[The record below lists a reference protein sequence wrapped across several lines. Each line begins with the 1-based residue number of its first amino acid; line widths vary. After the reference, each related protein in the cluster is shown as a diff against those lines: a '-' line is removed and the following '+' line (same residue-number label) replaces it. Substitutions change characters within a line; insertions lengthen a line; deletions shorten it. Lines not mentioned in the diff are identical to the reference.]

1 MVAIVSGNNLGVSL
15 SSLGTLAKWGS
26 QGVSSQGRNGE
37 QSYVNAATGNLVLQ
51 DFDDGLASYGNPFA
65 ALRTYNSQGVFND
78 DNGDN
83 WSNGIYGQQI
93 AVSGTLLVAG
103 STVLR
108 TGRDGAQATYTFDAA
123 SQRYVSTAGAGAY
136 DFFRYDAGA
145 GHLVWTDGDS
155 GQAEIYDA
163 SGSGRLLSSVDTSG
177 NVLSYNYGANG
188 LLSSVV
194 DASGETAF
202 YDYAGNNLTQIR
214 TQVTDGGVT
223 KTQTRV
229 RYGYDAQNRLST
241 VMVDL
246 SPEDNSVADGK
257 VYVTTYTYDGASTR
271 IASVGQSDGS
281 SLSISY
287 VQVGSTFKVA
297 STTDGLGNVTSYTYD
312 TSNRRTTVLDPL
324 GFATVYSYD
333 AAGQLTQVSGPAVN
347 GIAQTVSY
355 VYNGNGDVVQVV
367 DALGHAVDMQYDANG
382 NQVLQR
388 DSAGNTITR
397 TYNAQNQLLT
407 ETTYLTPDP
416 DGAGAGLPT
425 QAQTTRY
432 VYDAAGKNLPRFVI
446 SPDGR
451 VTELRYNAYGE
462 KTSSIAY
469 LAATYDVS
477 ALAPT
482 AVPLEPA
489 LATWAA
495 AQDKT
500 QISRSDMR
508 YDARGQL
515 QGVTVWA
522 VTDATGEGVANGAES
537 VLHYTYDQS
546 GKLLQS
552 IDGRGT
558 ASSFTYDG
566 LGRILTSVNG
576 LNQTTV
582 NSYDDAHN
590 KATITS
596 AAGLSTA
603 SVYDQAG
610 RLVSVTQSSTGQN
623 LSTIS
628 YAYDADGR
636 LRMTQDAS
644 GVHAWMLYDAAGR
657 KVADIDG
664 NGSLLEYLYNQ
675 DNQLSGTIA
684 YANAVDAAHLAL
696 LTDANGTPANIGLAT
711 IRPAATSS
719 DQKNWRVY
727 DSANRLVMT
736 VDSKGAVT
744 ETRYDGASHV
754 IAVIS
759 YANLIN
765 PGALSA
771 APTPADIQPV
781 GSSDDRI
788 TRNFYDVDGLPTAS
802 LDAEGYLTELRY
814 DSAGRLVGRTVYATA
829 TTAGLRA
836 SGTLAQLRA
845 VSSAADA
852 VTSLLLNH
860 QGQVAGQVDAEG
872 YLTENIY
879 DANGKLTQTIRY
891 ANKVTA
897 AINANSTVADLRP
910 MASAQD
916 MVTSSVYDVLNRVAE
931 TRNGE
936 GTVTRYTYDTQGN
949 LLQTS
954 TAADTTEVRTVTAR
968 YDIQGRLTGQLTP
981 AGSALLTGNETQA
994 QLDAIWA
1001 QYGVSYS
1008 YDAAGR
1014 KLSSTDQNGNKTLYF
1029 YDVDGHLTHTVNAL
1043 GEVTESQYNALGQL
1057 TATIQLAT
1065 RINTSG
1071 LTGGLETTASLNV
1084 FAAARNSTLDSKT
1097 SFTYGVTGKLAGTVD
1112 ALGNVSSWSYD
1123 AFGEAIGHLQG
1134 IGGGQSVGETIA
1146 YDHRGLQ
1153 IGSTLDA
1160 GGINAVSSVKY
1171 DAFGRVISSTDANG
1185 NVRTQQYDRLGRVVV
1200 STDPLNASV
1209 SSTYDAFD
1217 RVLSKTDALGNVTTY
1232 AYDKQARSV
1241 SITTPENITI
1251 VTQRNR
1257 SGQTVSVTDGSGNV
1271 TTYSYDKNGNLVS
1284 TVSALTTT
1292 SSRYDE
1298 AGRLI
1303 ETTDANGNKVAI
1315 SYDAANRVLTRTVDA
1330 AGLNLITR
1338 YAYDAKG
1345 QQISV
1350 TDPNGTV
1357 TQFTYDLK
1365 GQLLRQVVDASGL
1378 DLSTLYSYD
1387 GRGKTLSV
1395 TSSGGTQTKY
1405 SYDKLGR
1412 RILEQLDPN
1421 GLNLTKSYAY
1431 DKNGNVISSTDA
1443 NGYQTR
1449 YVYDADDQLI
1459 YTVDPLG
1466 YVQRSDYDA
1475 AGHVVRTV
1483 SYANAIN
1490 VANLS
1495 NALTLGQIQAR
1506 IVASQAG
1513 DTIVNRLFDKDGR
1526 LVATVREIS
1535 GISGEVSKYVY
1546 DANNNLTET
1555 IVYANRITLANWVRG
1570 TMPAPLADAAHDA
1583 DTRTV
1588 YDQLNRAIYS
1598 VDASGAVTAQKY
1610 DGNGNVI
1617 ERTSYAKAIAS
1628 STAMTTAALGAAV
1641 AVVAD
1646 AVRDMQVRNVYDAA
1660 NRVTWSVNGVGAV
1673 TQRIYDA
1680 DGNVIKYVA
1689 YATTVAHGAL
1699 ASSVVASANDR
1710 MTDTV
1715 WDAASRQVFQID
1727 ALGNVEQ
1734 VVYDKNGN
1742 ATRHIGYATAIAA
1755 PTLGAKAT
1763 VASVMSALHADAV
1776 HDRTSQAAY
1785 DMANRLVLAVDAA
1798 GAVVENTY
1806 DATGNVVQSKSY
1818 SRTIAVSGLSATA
1831 SPQEIRNLL
1840 STDAVNDR
1848 IVRKVFDGDGRA
1860 VFTVDALGYVSRNE
1874 YDVAGRVTRNVQYVL
1889 AIPADTAPTLAAIQV
1904 AIHPDSTHDRVNS
1917 FVYDNAG
1924 RLTASTDP
1932 LGASESYTYNA
1943 LGEKLSF
1950 TNKLGALWKYDYDAA
1965 GRLISETTPQVAIT
1979 AVTQDAN
1986 GSLVVAPAQSGS
1998 ASIITKM
2005 SYDALGN
2012 LLTRTEAAGRTE
2024 ERTTTYEY
2032 DALGHQVKTI
2042 YPAVGVYNASADNLV
2057 VNGATGLATR
2067 TDTIQTLYSVVTYDA
2082 FGDAVANRDVAGSM
2096 SYKAYDKLGRVSYDV
2111 DALGYVTG
2119 YTRNAWGDTTR
2130 LVRYAAATT
2139 LVNSN
2144 PASLGN
2150 ATISAALN
2158 AAGVDHGSDRNLLNE
2173 YDNLGRLVTVTEP
2186 QTFVY
2191 DADAGAGAQY
2201 FIAGKTTRNVY
2212 NAFGDLAQVAL
2223 LKNAVTNTWI
2233 YTNNYYNKSSQQ
2245 IATVD
2250 ALGYLTTQAFDG
2262 AGNVLAHTEFA
2273 NAVTA
2278 WDGKNP
2284 SASAPQATVSSDD
2297 RTTVYAFDQ
2306 SNRKLSETRVSVEY
2320 STSGNGTSMRGNLVT
2335 SYAYDAVGNLTRTT
2349 DAAGSSTY
2357 SYYDALGR
2365 VTAVAAPTRSST
2377 TDGNALMPLTV
2388 FQRDA
2393 YGNVVVRID
2402 YAGSGAASA
2411 STYTLP
2417 TASAQDRTTLTQF
2430 DRFGHATQVTDSG
2443 GVNHYSSY
2451 DARGNIA
2458 KEWQAVT
2465 GNDGVAHTLF
2475 KVHQYDKL
2483 GHETHVIDPA
2493 STTVLQGGLQVGV
2506 GSSSHVSTDESST
2519 TTFTGTNTV
2528 NLSWAGLIDPTA
2540 GNVRVQVDYQTI
2552 STYVYIGTDEAGNPI
2567 TSGNVAQAASR
2578 TQYFAAGSVAGGA
2591 SLSWDDGSAAVGG
2604 ISQLSYIRVWQQ
2616 DASGNWIIKWQGG
2629 PAQANGSGI
2638 ATVTQAQAGVIDTA
2652 SEYNAFGEVVRKGV
2666 NGGRDE
2672 YFDYDNGGNLWRT
2685 NSGDGI
2691 DKVSLRDL
2699 QGDVTSTIQS
2709 AGSGRGNINLRT
2721 YGSVDEIAA
2730 LSDVRRTDTKYDVLG
2745 HAVQQLQPQRLDA
2758 TGSVVVRPGYAQA
2771 SVTGSSTMTTDESHQ
2786 DGIWAGVNSVSL
2798 SWSSLAG
2805 LGGGDIKVEID
2816 YAAAVYTTHLG
2827 GGGIIGND
2835 EYGNPIYARD
2845 EYGNIIGYD
2854 AQVGGAMHTHSQ
2866 IVTADQGASG
2876 ISMSWYDGATGGD
2889 GGISNVTGLR
2899 VYKKDVSGV
2908 WQEVIQRSSFGYS
2921 GSTVEVAAPVDPNT
2935 GVEFQIRPA
2944 GTAGNVGW
2952 TSVPLTN
2959 FGDSLRFDS
2968 GAYSAGNYEYRVVA
2982 TTAGSAPRITASGTL
2997 ALTSPTLTVIGTAQ
3011 SFGSAGTG
3019 VLAWLSPGSGVT
3031 QILRLRPA
3039 GSNAAWETRTVSARG
3054 NGYDGADLNNLAAG
3068 NYEYELLWVHAGES
3082 VPYAHATGQITQT
3095 AAVPPRLVPA
3105 VGTPVVAGVVLAAGD
3120 SSSTALTAIRWP
3132 LSSGLTGATFQYR
3145 LQGSTTWSTLPI
3157 TTNGS
3162 GASATQQVII
3172 AALPPGNYEY
3182 ELIVT
3187 TSGNPPLSHAT
3198 GNFSVYPQGAGHFET
3213 RSVPVQVPVTITPPD
3228 PAQFIIGWT
3237 GQTPAYGA
3245 PVVLGHD
3252 STGKVIFGQGYSAT
3266 VTYDANGI
3274 PTYGPVVASG
3284 YQVYHTETHTET
3296 YPVTVVVGYTPIYA
3310 RDEFGNVISNESGPV
3325 ITGYDPVYGTQY
3337 QTRQVNVQVPTTV
3350 YPDDPAKYLINAHA
3364 TAPIYN
3370 STVVAGYDPAGA
3382 PIFKKGYG
3390 LVNGVVKAIPY
3401 TETHPETHTETYPVT
3416 VVVDYSPIYVYD
3428 EYGNVVGVS
3437 GYNPVYGTQ
3446 YQTRQVTVQVTTT
3459 ITPPDPANY
3468 IDVTSK
3474 PVYSNVV
3481 ATYDA
3486 SGNPTFKT
3494 GYSLVNGVVKATPY
3508 AGTQTQYQNQ
3518 QFWVDGTIPAPTMTV
3533 TTPPY
3538 QAAYTIPGVAAQFN
3552 SSTTTAAN
3560 SGIISQGGTA
3570 VTTPPTS
3577 NNAGDPNAAL
3587 NAVNHP
3593 YGVFNFALPAGLF
3606 AAVLAGKVLTY
3617 SATLA
3622 DGTALPSWLTID
3634 PSTGQF
3640 SGQPIQPLTGVLAL
3654 TIKATGPDGAS
3665 ASTIINL
3672 PLTPTS
3678 ATPVLTQQIADQVAQ
3693 AGTQLQLPL
3702 PQGLFKE
3709 TIAGNTLRY
3718 SAALA
3723 NGAALPSWLHIDPVT
3738 GALSGLP
3745 GNGDAGSQVI
3755 VITATDSGGLSAS
3768 TSLHL
3773 QVNAA
3778 YQAAT
3783 ATGTTVN
3790 LGTPAGQAVQ
3800 LSLPGNLFSATVA
3813 GDTLTYS
3820 ATMAD
3825 GSPLPA
3831 WLNFDPST
3839 GLFSGL
3845 PLNSNIGTF
3854 NLRITATD
3862 VAGKTANAALALQVN
3877 SNATRA
3883 ALVEVVKTTPDA
3895 GNPAIPR
3902 KTEVDRFDPVSG
3914 NMLELEKWDPVTG
3927 KMVEFDQWDAVTGR
3941 KISLQKFDATSG
3953 KATELHV
3960 WDAQSGHE
3968 IEFTKLDPTS
3978 GRKLEVHKWDAR
3990 TAEKTLLELFDAGT
4004 GAMTQLDTWDPVTL
4018 QQTSYAGWDSVTGK
4032 QNEIDRWDAASGTK
4046 LMFQTF
4052 DPNTGRALELHEM
4065 DPVSGAEVRFTQWD
4079 AGTGLVVKFVQYDAI
4094 SGNAVLYERF
4104 DTSTGRLLE
4113 LDTFDATLGTII
4125 GATKWDAASGKQ
4137 TELNRWD
4144 AATGTKTLLEKFDA
4158 TDGGIRESLSW
4169 DATTGAQTSYDQWD
4183 STTGK
4188 QLQVN
4193 RYALNG
4199 QKTLM
4204 EKYDGASGR
4213 LLERYIWDQYT
4224 GTMTEAAIWDGA
4236 TGHQTE
4242 LNQWSRANGQ
4252 ITLAERFDAASGNLT
4267 LLYAWDAISR
4277 SMTQSGTWDAI
4288 TGKQLELDQWDATT
4302 GRKTLYESFDANG
4315 KVTQLNQ
4322 WDAATGNALGLPN
4335 WNTVLNGQ
4343 PAVAPVADGW
4353 VRPIVNQKSDRWG
4366 NVVEISDPRS
4376 AYWKTTYRYNADNKM
4391 VQQVQPD
4398 SQGNTSAASPVT
4410 QLYYDQLGRQV
4421 AVKDANGNVNGMVY
4435 DAGGNLVQERHADG
4449 GIVNYAY
4456 NAFGNKIKMVD
4467 AMGNVVSYNYDK
4479 LNNLLKTTRGVVAVY
4494 TVDGN
4499 NNVQLQDTRAI
4510 TESATY
4516 DQAGRKLSQ
4525 TNGNGETIRY
4535 VYDLGGNVIQTMQP
4549 LGQVTR
4555 AAFDLH
4561 GHKIAEVDP
4570 DNYATTWSYDYF
4582 GQLLSHQDL
4591 GGAKYN
4597 YTYDNARQLLTQTNT
4612 RGQSLAYRYDAA
4624 GQVIRIDDYAIG
4636 QTTIYSYD
4644 LAGDRVQEKTLQ
4656 GGVVYQDNHLAYDE
4670 LKRLRWT
4677 GDSRVTVNFTYDLVG
4692 NRSRV
4697 MTHVINVSD
4706 QTQDSDRWY
4715 AYDAMNRQTLVDG
4728 YNAAGAIGAAQG
4740 HRITY
4745 DKNGNRLTDTS
4756 WGNNVVV
4763 HPGSST
4769 VAGYDEYG
4777 NPLRD
4782 ESGNIIYNTTPT
4794 TYSTSVGE
4802 ATEVYTYD
4810 ALNRLTM
4817 SAKNGVV
4824 FDYRDYDGADRLLQT
4839 GTGGTL
4845 SREYLQALNNNST
4858 GDGSDT
4864 KISRFDADGR
4874 IVHQRVIAG
4883 YGSAK
4888 YDIDYTSYDQAGNV
4902 LAYNLTNH
4910 EDNNNV
4916 NYYSYSLQRFEGY
4929 KPGTTYVNGPS
4940 TSGSSTNSYDV
4951 NGNLVA
4957 ISDSTKSANNRSF
4970 VNDIA
4975 GHALYVNQGGNVER
4989 QLVVNGEVLGRFGA
5003 GINPDNP
5010 TDSNG
5015 NPIFTGINEFN
5026 FGYQT
5031 INGDYPTSSPG
5042 MVVVAAGDTLQSI
5055 ARGAYGDSQLWYTI
5069 AEANGLAN
5077 NSDLRVGQT
5086 LTIPNRANTIHND
5099 SNTFKP
5105 YDPSKITG
5113 STTPNLPAPPP
5124 ADDGGGCGLASIITI
5139 IVVIVVSA
5147 FTMGA
5152 ALGLMGVTGGIAGAG
5167 FGELV
5172 AAGFIAGAA
5181 GSIAGQLTGM
5191 ALGIQDSFDWK
5202 GVAISAVTQA
5212 VTAGVGKYV
5221 PDVSTIEAVNDAA
5234 RAAISSA
5241 VTQGVEVATGLQK
5254 SFNWVG
5260 VAAAAAGAGVSTAVG
5275 EALNLN
5281 SIGTQGISVEGVF
5294 KQTLSGFAGGVTSSL
5309 IQGGRINVGQI
5320 AADAFGNALGN
5331 GIAAEIKAPSRQ
5343 ERELQAQ
5350 EDARDAAMAQ
5360 VAGATPVS
5368 RGGINYSLAA
5378 GMGSSQGFKA
5388 GGGEGFAYGNN
5399 RASNNADAEIDFLHS
5414 EKASYQAGD
5423 FDKRDVTQ
5431 SADTLSSLFKR
5442 NYGYEASPRELIQ
5455 YANYNNLSSPH
5466 DVSSNRE
5473 IISPSLDAL
5482 GDISVSDAQMRNYLA
5497 RDNQYQQLFKERAS
5511 LALVMDSNPALAS
5524 MPAIPDSTRA
5534 NPYNVVSPATA
5545 GGYSGDAGGIKAD
5558 PGLWSSLGN
5567 ILSSELPLGQKLSMA
5582 YDNAKFYYRGSERAQ
5597 GALQVM
5603 GGAGEV
5609 VAAGGLAE
5617 VPPVAAMV
5625 GLHGIDN
5632 VLTGINRV
5640 WSGNPDRTVTYSIGE
5655 NLTGSSRIASD
5666 IDNGI
5671 GFISIPASAGSFVNA
5686 VSGVKFSSTYSGD
5699 VYAAD
5704 FVGPKKF
5711 ETFWRGDSTQRTEF
5725 LSSMAE
5731 SRGVSETKSFI
5742 SSFDDTAYQI
5752 RATNH
5757 SYSSNGSPYISIT
5770 PDYNVAEYFARG
5782 EAQNQLG
5789 WVTKFEVPS
5798 GNVAED
5804 FAKYNSFSE
5813 FNQRINPKI
5822 GRMEQEYLVPGGIDS
5837 RYITQQFRVGKR

>member
-26 QGVSSQGRNGE
+26 QGVASQGRNGE
-37 QSYVNAATGNLVLQ
+37 QGYVNAATGNLILQ

-65 ALRTYNSQGVFND
+65 AVRTYNSQGGFND

-83 WSNGIYGQQI
+83 WSTGIYGQQI
-93 AVSGTLLVAG
+93 AVSGTLLAAG
-103 STVLR
+103 STIVR
-108 TGRDGAQATYTFDAA
+108 TGWDGAQSTYTFDAA
-123 SQRYVSTAGAGAY
+123 SQHYVSTAGGGAY
-136 DFFRYDAGA
+136 DFFRYDATA
-145 GHLVWTDGDS
+145 GHLIWTNGDS
-155 GQAEIYDA
+155 GQTEVYEASGAGKLLSSADA
-163 SGSGRLLSSVDTSG
+163 SGNTLT
-177 NVLSYNYGANG
+177 YNYAGNG

-194 DASGETAF
+194 DANGETAF

-214 TQVTDGGVT
+214 TQITEGGVT
-223 KTQTRV
+223 RTLTRV

-241 VMVDL
+241 VTIDL

-271 IASVGQSDGS
+271 VASVSQSDGS
-281 SLSISY
+281 SLSIGY
-287 VQVGSTFKVA
+287 IQVGSNFKVA
-297 STTDGLGNVTSYTYD
+297 SITDALGNVTSYSYD
-312 TSNRRTTVLDPL
+312 EINRRTTVVDPL
-324 GFATVYSYD
+324 GFVTVYTYD
-333 AAGQLTQVSGPAVN
+333 AAGQLTQVSGPPVN
-347 GIAQTVSY
+347 GVAQTMTY
-355 VYNGNGDVVQVV
+355 VYNANGDVVRVIDV
-367 DALGHAVDMQYDANG
+367 LGHAIDMAYDTNG
-382 NQVLQR
+382 NQILQR
-388 DSAGNTITR
+388 DSAGNTVTR

-407 ETTYLTPDP
+407 ETTYLSPDP
-416 DGAGAGLPT
+416 DGAGS
-425 QAQTTRY
+425 AQPSQSLTTRY
-432 VYDAAGKNLPRFVI
+432 VYDAAGKDLPRFVI
-446 SPDGR
+446 SAEGR
-451 VTELRYNAYGE
+451 VTEMRYNAYGE
-462 KTSSIAY
+462 KISSISY
-469 LAATYDVS
+469 LGALYDVS
-477 ALAPT
+477 SLSAT
-482 AVPLEPA
+482 TVPDE
-489 LATWAA
+489 ATMAGWAA
-495 AQDKT
+495 AQDLT
-500 QISRSDMR
+500 EIARSDMS

-515 QGVTVWA
+515 QAATVWA
-522 VTDATGEGVANGAES
+522 TTDASGAGIADGAQS
-537 VLHYTYDQS
+537 LLHYTYDQT
-546 GKLLQS
+546 GKLLQL
-552 IDGRGT
+552 IDTRGT
-558 ASSFTYDG
+558 VSSFTYDG
-566 LGRILTSVNG
+566 LGRLLSSTNG
-576 LNQTTV
+576 LNQASV
-582 NSYDDAHN
+582 NTYDDAHN
-590 KATITS
+590 KSTITT
-596 AAGLSTA
+596 AGGLSTT
-603 SVYDQAG
+603 SVYDKAG
-610 RLVSVTQSSTGQN
+610 RLLCVAQSGAGQN
-623 LSTIS
+623 LGSAT

-636 LRMTQDAS
+636 LRMTQDAT
-644 GVHAWMLYDAAGR
+644 GVRTWLLYDAAGR

-664 NGSLLEYLYNQ
+664 NGSLVEYFYNQ
-675 DNQLSGTIA
+675 GNQLTEAVA
-684 YANAVDAAHLAL
+684 YANAVDPAKLAL
-696 LTDANGTPANIGLAT
+696 LLDGNGNPANVDVSAV
-711 IRPAATSS
+711 RPSTSSS
-719 DQKNWRVY
+719 DQKSWRLY
-727 DSANRLVMT
+727 DDANRLAMVI
-736 VDSKGAVT
+736 DGRGAVT
-744 ETRYDGASHV
+744 ETRYDGASR
-754 IAVIS
+754 IIGTTG
-759 YANLIN
+759 YATLIDVSTLGFS
-765 PGALSA
+765 PVL
-771 APTPADIQPV
+771 ADIHPIV
-781 GSSDDRI
+781 SGDDRV
-788 TRNFYDVDGLPTAS
+788 TRNFYNADGLPTGS

-814 DSAGRLVGRTVYATA
+814 DSAGRMNGRVVYATPTDA
-829 TTAGLRA
+829 ALRA
-836 SGTLAQLRA
+836 NGTLAQLRPA
-845 VSSAADA
+845 GSAADA
-852 VTSLLLNH
+852 VTTLLLNH
-860 QGQVAGQVDAEG
+860 KGQVAGQVDAEG
-872 YLTENIY
+872 YLTENVY
-879 DANGKLTQTIRY
+879 DANGNLTQTIRY

-897 AINANSTVADLRP
+897 AINANSTIADLRP
-910 MASAQD
+910 VASAQD
-916 MVTSSVYDVLNRVAE
+916 MATSSVYDGLNRVTE

-936 GTVTRYTYDTQGN
+936 GTVTRYTYDVDGHV
-949 LLQTS
+949 LQTS
-954 TAADTTEVRTVTAR
+954 TAADTAEIRTVTAR
-968 YDIQGRLTGQLTP
+968 YDVQGRLVGQLTP

-1001 QYGVSYS
+1001 QYGVSYT

-1043 GEVTESQYNALGQL
+1043 GEVTESQYNVLGQL

-1185 NVRTQQYDRLGRVVV
+1185 NVSTQQYDRLGRVVV

-1257 SGQTVSVTDGSGNV
+1257 SGQVVSVTDGNGNV
-1271 TTYSYDKNGNLVS
+1271 TTYSYDKNGNLLS
-1284 TVSALTTT
+1284 TTTPLTTT

-1303 ETTDANGNKVAI
+1303 ETTDANGNKVTI

-1330 AGLNLITR
+1330 TGLNLTTR

-1357 TQFTYDLK
+1357 TQFSYDLK
-1365 GQLLRQVVDASGL
+1365 GQLLRQVVDPAGL
-1378 DLSTLYSYD
+1378 DLSTSYTYD
-1387 GRGKTLSV
+1387 GRGKTLTV
-1395 TSSGGTQTKY
+1395 TSSGGTVTKY

-1431 DKNGNVISSTDA
+1431 DKNGNVISSIDA

-1513 DTIVNRLFDKDGR
+1513 DAIVNRVYDKNGR
-1526 LVATVREIS
+1526 LVATVREI
-1535 GISGEVSKYVY
+1535 GGVSGEVSKYVY
-1546 DANNNLTET
+1546 DSNDNLTET
-1555 IVYANRITLANWVRG
+1555 VVYANRITLAGWVRG
-1570 TMPAPLADAAHDA
+1570 TMPAPVADAAHDGH
-1583 DTRTV
+1583 THTI

-1628 STAMTTAALGAAV
+1628 STAMTAAALGAAV

-1660 NRVTWSVNGVGAV
+1660 NRLTWSVNGVGAV

-1715 WDAASRQVFQID
+1715 WDAANRQVFQID

-1763 VASVMSALHADAV
+1763 VASVMSALHADTA

-1785 DMANRLVLAVDAA
+1785 DMANRLVLAVDAS

-1818 SRTIAVSGLSATA
+1818 SRKIAVSGLSATA
-1831 SPQEIRNLL
+1831 SPQEIRSRLAA
-1840 STDAVNDR
+1840 DAVNDR
-1848 IVRKVFDGDGRA
+1848 VVYKVFDGDGRA
-1860 VFTVDALGYVSRNE
+1860 IFTVDALGYVVRNE
-1874 YDVAGRVTRNVQYVL
+1874 YDAAGRVTRSVKYAL
-1889 AIPADTAPTLAAIQV
+1889 AVPANTAPTLAGIQ
-1904 AIHPDSTHDRVNS
+1904 AALHPDSARDQINS
-1917 FVYDNAG
+1917 FAYDNAG
-1924 RLTASTDP
+1924 RLTSSTDP
-1932 LGASESYTYNA
+1932 LGASESYSYNA

-1950 TNKLGALWKYDYDAA
+1950 TNKLGAVWNYDYDAA

-1986 GSLVVAPAQSGS
+1986 GNLVVAPAQSGT
-1998 ASIITKM
+1998 ASIVTRM

-2012 LLTRTEAAGRTE
+2012 LLTRTEAAGRAE

-2042 YPAVGVYNASADNLV
+2042 YPAVGVYNAGADNLV

-2067 TDTIQTLYSVVTYDA
+2067 TDTVQTLYSVVTYDA

-2139 LVNSN
+2139 LVAGN
-2144 PASLGN
+2144 PASLSVAAINAAIN
-2150 ATISAALN
+2150 AT
-2158 AAGVDHGSDRNLLNE
+2158 GVDHGSDRNLLNE

-2191 DADAGAGAQY
+2191 DADAGVGAQY

-2212 NAFGDLAQVAL
+2212 NAFGDLTQVAV

-2262 AGNVLAHTEFA
+2262 AGNIVAHTEFA
-2273 NAVTA
+2273 NAIPT
-2278 WDGKNP
+2278 WDGKYYTG
-2284 SASAPQATVSSDD
+2284 SAPQASVSSDD
-2297 RTTVYAFDQ
+2297 RTTIYAFDQ
-2306 SNRKLSETRVSVEY
+2306 GNRKLSETRVSVEY
-2320 STSGNGTSMRGNLVT
+2320 STTGNGTSTRGNLVT
-2335 SYAYDAVGNLTRTT
+2335 SYGYDAVGNLTRTT
-2349 DAAGSSTY
+2349 DAAGASTY

-2377 TDGNALMPLTV
+2377 ADGSTLVPLTS

-2402 YAGSGAASA
+2402 YANSGTATALS
-2411 STYTLP
+2411 YTVP
-2417 TASAQDRTTLTQF
+2417 TASAQDRTTLSQF
-2430 DRFGHATQVTDSG
+2430 DRFGHATQVTDAG

-2465 GNDGVAHTLF
+2465 GNDGVTHTLF

-2493 STTVLQGGLQVGV
+2493 STTVLQGGLQVGIA
-2506 GSSSHVSTDESST
+2506 SSAQLWTDESAT

-2528 NLSWAGLIDPTA
+2528 NLSWSDLIDPT
-2540 GNVRVQVDYQTI
+2540 GGSVRVQIDYQTI
-2552 STYVYIGTDEAGNPI
+2552 STYVYVGTDEAGNPI
-2567 TSGNVAQAASR
+2567 SHGYLPQAASR
-2578 TQYFAAGSVAGGA
+2578 TQYFSAGSVAGSA
-2591 SLSWDDGSAAVGG
+2591 SVSWGDGDAVVGG

-2666 NGGRDE
+2666 NGGREE
-2672 YFDYDNGGNLWRT
+2672 YFDYDNAGNLWRT

-2758 TGSVVVRPGYAQA
+2758 TGSVLVRPSYAQA
-2771 SVTGSSTMTTDESHQ
+2771 SVGSSSTLTYDESNTA
-2786 DGIWAGVNSVSL
+2786 GIWNGVNSVSL
-2798 SWSSLAG
+2798 AWSSLAG
-2805 LGGGDIKVEID
+2805 LGGGDIKVEVD
-2816 YAAAVYTTHLG
+2816 YAAAVYTTHVG

-2854 AQVGGAMHTHSQ
+2854 TQVGGAMHTHSQ

-2876 ISMSWYDGATGGD
+2876 LYMSWYDGATGGD
-2889 GGISNVTGLR
+2889 GGISRVTGLR

-2935 GVEFQIRPA
+2935 GVQFQIRPA
-2944 GTAGNVGW
+2944 GTAGDAGW
-2952 TSVPLTN
+2952 ASVPLTN

-2968 GAYSAGNYEYRVVA
+2968 GAYSSGNYEYRVVA

-2997 ALTSPTLTVIGTAQ
+2997 ALTSPALTTIGVTQ
-3011 SFGSAGTG
+3011 SFGPAGAG
-3019 VLAWLSPGSGVT
+3019 VLAWLSPGAGVT
-3031 QILRLRPA
+3031 QILRVRPS

-3054 NGYDGADLNNLAAG
+3054 NGYDGADLNSLAAG
-3068 NYEYELLWVHAGES
+3068 NYDYELLWVHTGES
-3082 VPYAHATGQITQT
+3082 VPYAHATGQITES

-3105 VGTPVVAGVVLAAGD
+3105 VGTPVVAGVALAAGNA
-3120 SSSTALTAIRWP
+3120 SSTALTAIRWP
-3132 LSSGLTGATFQYR
+3132 LSANLTGATFQYR

-3162 GASATQQVII
+3162 GANATQQVDI
-3172 AALPPGNYEY
+3172 ASLPPGNYEY
-3182 ELIVT
+3182 ELIVM
-3187 TSGNPPLSHAT
+3187 TSGTPPLSHAT
-3198 GNFSVYPQGAGHFET
+3198 GNFSVDALSLRHIET

-3228 PAQFIIGWT
+3228 PALFIIGWT
-3237 GQTPAYGA
+3237 GQTPAYGP

-3266 VTYDANGI
+3266 ITYDANGI
-3274 PTYGPVVASG
+3274 PTYGPVVAAP

-3296 YPVTVVVGYTPIYA
+3296 YPVTVVVGYSPIYA
-3310 RDEFGNVISNESGPV
+3310 TDEYGNIVHDEAGNAV
-3325 ITGYDPVYGTQY
+3325 ITGYNPIYGTQY
-3337 QTRQVNVQVPTTV
+3337 QTRQVDVQVGTTV

-3364 TAPIYN
+3364 TTPIYN
-3370 STVVAGYDPAGA
+3370 STVVAGYDPSGA

-3416 VVVDYSPIYVYD
+3416 VIVDYSPIYIYD
-3428 EYGNVVGVS
+3428 EYGNAVGIS

-3459 ITPPDPANY
+3459 VTPPDPTNY
-3468 IDVTSK
+3468 INTTSK
-3474 PVYSNVV
+3474 PIYSNVV

-3508 AGTQTQYQNQ
+3508 MGTETQNQNQ
-3518 QFWVDGTIPAPTMTV
+3518 QFWVDGTIPAPTMTL

-3538 QAAYTIPGVAAQFN
+3538 QPAYTIPGVAAQF
-3552 SSTTTAAN
+3552 SSSATTAAN

-3570 VTTPPTS
+3570 VTTPPT
-3577 NNAGDPNAAL
+3577 NANQTDPTAPL
-3587 NAVNHP
+3587 NTVNHP

-3606 AAVLAGKVLTY
+3606 AAVLAGKTLTY

-3634 PSTGQF
+3634 PVTGQF
-3640 SGQPIQPLTGVLAL
+3640 SGEPIEPLTGVLAL
-3654 TIKATGPDGAS
+3654 TIKASSPDGTS
-3665 ASTIINL
+3665 ASTVINL

-3678 ATPVLTQQIADQVAQ
+3678 ATPVLTQQIADQIAS
-3693 AGTQLQLPL
+3693 AGTPLQLPL

-3718 SAALA
+3718 SATLA

-3738 GALSGLP
+3738 GALSGTP
-3745 GNGDAGSQVI
+3745 ANGDVAGLSI
-3755 VITATDSGGLSAS
+3755 VLTATDSGGLSAN
-3768 TSLHL
+3768 TTFRL
-3773 QVNAA
+3773 QINAA

-3783 ATGTTVN
+3783 ASGAT
-3790 LGTPAGQAVQ
+3790 LSASRPAGQAVHV
-3800 LSLPGNLFSATVA
+3800 SLPGNLFNATIA
-3813 GDTLTYS
+3813 GDTLTYA

-3845 PLNSNIGTF
+3845 PLNANIGTF

-3862 VAGKTANAALALQVN
+3862 VAGKSANAAFTLQVS

-3895 GNPAIPR
+3895 TNPSIPR

-3927 KMVEFDQWDAVTGR
+3927 QMVEFDQWDATTGS
-3941 KISLQKFDATSG
+3941 KVSLQKFDAATG
-3953 KATELHV
+3953 KATELHA
-3960 WDAQSGHE
+3960 WDAQTGHE
-3968 IEFTKLDPTS
+3968 IEFTKLDPVT
-3978 GRKLEVHKWDAR
+3978 GRKLEVHKWDAQ
-3990 TAEKTLLELFDAGT
+3990 TAEKTLLELFDATT
-4004 GAMTQLDTWDPVTL
+4004 GAMTQLNTWDPVTL
-4018 QQTSYAGWDSVTGK
+4018 LQTGYAGWDAVTGK
-4032 QNEIDRWDAASGTK
+4032 QTEIDRWDAATGTK
-4046 LMFQTF
+4046 LMFETF
-4052 DPNTGRALELHEM
+4052 DPATGRALELHEM
-4065 DPVSGAEVRFTQWD
+4065 DPASGAEVRFTQWD
-4079 AGTGLVVKFVQYDAI
+4079 AGTGQVIKFVQYDAV

-4104 DTSTGRLLE
+4104 DTTTGHLLE
-4113 LDTFDATLGTII
+4113 LDTFDATLGTITS
-4125 GATKWDAASGKQ
+4125 ATKWDATSGKQ

-4144 AATGTKTLLEKFDA
+4144 AATGSKTLLEKFDA
-4158 TDGGIRESLSW
+4158 TDGGIRESLTW
-4169 DATTGAQTSYDQWD
+4169 DAATGAQTSYDQWD

-4204 EKYDGASGR
+4204 EKYDGATGR
-4213 LLERYIWDQYT
+4213 LLERYVWDQYT
-4224 GTMTEAAIWDGA
+4224 GTMIEAAIWDGA

-4252 ITLAERFDAASGNLT
+4252 ITLAERFDATSGNLT
-4267 LLYAWDAISR
+4267 LLYAWDAISK
-4277 SMTQSGTWDAI
+4277 SMIQSGTWDAV
-4288 TGKQLELDQWDATT
+4288 TGKQLELNQWDAST
-4302 GRKTLYESFDANG
+4302 GRKTLYESFNANG

-4322 WDAATGNALGLPN
+4322 WDAVTGNTLDLPN
-4335 WNTVLNGQ
+4335 WNTVINGQ
-4343 PAVAPVADGW
+4343 PAVAAATDGW
-4353 VRPIVNQKSDRWG
+4353 IRPIVNQKSDRWG
-4366 NVVEISDPRS
+4366 NVIEISDPRS
-4376 AYWKTTYRYNADNKM
+4376 AYWKTIYRYNADNKL
-4391 VQQVQPD
+4391 VQQTQPD
-4398 SQGNTSAASPVT
+4398 SQGNISSGSPVT

-4421 AVKDANGNVNGMVY
+4421 AVKDADGHVNGMVY
-4435 DAGGNLVQERHADG
+4435 DAGGNMIKELHADG

-4467 AMGNVVSYNYDK
+4467 AMGNVVGYNYDK
-4479 LNNLLKTTRGVVAVY
+4479 LNDLLQTVRGVVAVY
-4494 TVDGN
+4494 YVDGN
-4499 NNVQLQDTRAI
+4499 SNLHWQATRAI

-4525 TNGNGETIRY
+4525 TNGNGETIR
-4535 VYDLGGNVIQTMQP
+4535 
-4549 LGQVTR
+4549 
-4555 AAFDLH
+4555 
-4561 GHKIAEVDP
+4561 
-4570 DNYATTWSYDYF
+4570 
-4582 GQLLSHQDL
+4582 
-4591 GGAKYN
+4591 
-4597 YTYDNARQLLTQTNT
+4597 
-4612 RGQSLAYRYDAA
+4612 
-4624 GQVIRIDDYAIG
+4624 
-4636 QTTIYSYD
+4636 
-4644 LAGDRVQEKTLQ
+4644 
-4656 GGVVYQDNHLAYDE
+4656 
-4670 LKRLRWT
+4670 
-4677 GDSRVTVNFTYDLVG
+4677 
-4692 NRSRV
+4692 
-4697 MTHVINVSD
+4697 
-4706 QTQDSDRWY
+4706 
-4715 AYDAMNRQTLVDG
+4715 
-4728 YNAAGAIGAAQG
+4728 
-4740 HRITY
+4740 
-4745 DKNGNRLTDTS
+4745 
-4756 WGNNVVV
+4756 
-4763 HPGSST
+4763 
-4769 VAGYDEYG
+4769 
-4777 NPLRD
+4777 
-4782 ESGNIIYNTTPT
+4782 
-4794 TYSTSVGE
+4794 
-4802 ATEVYTYD
+4802 
-4810 ALNRLTM
+4810 
-4817 SAKNGVV
+4817 
-4824 FDYRDYDGADRLLQT
+4824 
-4839 GTGGTL
+4839 
-4845 SREYLQALNNNST
+4845 
-4858 GDGSDT
+4858 
-4864 KISRFDADGR
+4864 
-4874 IVHQRVIAG
+4874 
-4883 YGSAK
+4883 
-4888 YDIDYTSYDQAGNV
+4888 
-4902 LAYNLTNH
+4902 
-4910 EDNNNV
+4910 
-4916 NYYSYSLQRFEGY
+4916 
-4929 KPGTTYVNGPS
+4929 
-4940 TSGSSTNSYDV
+4940 
-4951 NGNLVA
+4951 
-4957 ISDSTKSANNRSF
+4957 
-4970 VNDIA
+4970 
-4975 GHALYVNQGGNVER
+4975 
-4989 QLVVNGEVLGRFGA
+4989 
-5003 GINPDNP
+5003 
-5010 TDSNG
+5010 
-5015 NPIFTGINEFN
+5015 
-5026 FGYQT
+5026 
-5031 INGDYPTSSPG
+5031 
-5042 MVVVAAGDTLQSI
+5042 
-5055 ARGAYGDSQLWYTI
+5055 
-5069 AEANGLAN
+5069 
-5077 NSDLRVGQT
+5077 
-5086 LTIPNRANTIHND
+5086 
-5099 SNTFKP
+5099 
-5105 YDPSKITG
+5105 
-5113 STTPNLPAPPP
+5113 
-5124 ADDGGGCGLASIITI
+5124 
-5139 IVVIVVSA
+5139 
-5147 FTMGA
+5147 
-5152 ALGLMGVTGGIAGAG
+5152 
-5167 FGELV
+5167 
-5172 AAGFIAGAA
+5172 
-5181 GSIAGQLTGM
+5181 
-5191 ALGIQDSFDWK
+5191 
-5202 GVAISAVTQA
+5202 
-5212 VTAGVGKYV
+5212 
-5221 PDVSTIEAVNDAA
+5221 
-5234 RAAISSA
+5234 
-5241 VTQGVEVATGLQK
+5241 
-5254 SFNWVG
+5254 
-5260 VAAAAAGAGVSTAVG
+5260 
-5275 EALNLN
+5275 
-5281 SIGTQGISVEGVF
+5281 
-5294 KQTLSGFAGGVTSSL
+5294 
-5309 IQGGRINVGQI
+5309 
-5320 AADAFGNALGN
+5320 
-5331 GIAAEIKAPSRQ
+5331 
-5343 ERELQAQ
+5343 
-5350 EDARDAAMAQ
+5350 
-5360 VAGATPVS
+5360 
-5368 RGGINYSLAA
+5368 
-5378 GMGSSQGFKA
+5378 
-5388 GGGEGFAYGNN
+5388 
-5399 RASNNADAEIDFLHS
+5399 
-5414 EKASYQAGD
+5414 
-5423 FDKRDVTQ
+5423 
-5431 SADTLSSLFKR
+5431 
-5442 NYGYEASPRELIQ
+5442 
-5455 YANYNNLSSPH
+5455 
-5466 DVSSNRE
+5466 
-5473 IISPSLDAL
+5473 
-5482 GDISVSDAQMRNYLA
+5482 
-5497 RDNQYQQLFKERAS
+5497 
-5511 LALVMDSNPALAS
+5511 
-5524 MPAIPDSTRA
+5524 MPMI
-5534 NPYNVVSPATA
+5534 
-5545 GGYSGDAGGIKAD
+5545 
-5558 PGLWSSLGN
+5558 
-5567 ILSSELPLGQKLSMA
+5567 
-5582 YDNAKFYYRGSERAQ
+5582 
-5597 GALQVM
+5597 
-5603 GGAGEV
+5603 
-5609 VAAGGLAE
+5609 
-5617 VPPVAAMV
+5617 
-5625 GLHGIDN
+5625 
-5632 VLTGINRV
+5632 
-5640 WSGNPDRTVTYSIGE
+5640 
-5655 NLTGSSRIASD
+5655 
-5666 IDNGI
+5666 
-5671 GFISIPASAGSFVNA
+5671 
-5686 VSGVKFSSTYSGD
+5686 
-5699 VYAAD
+5699 
-5704 FVGPKKF
+5704 
-5711 ETFWRGDSTQRTEF
+5711 
-5725 LSSMAE
+5725 
-5731 SRGVSETKSFI
+5731 
-5742 SSFDDTAYQI
+5742 
-5752 RATNH
+5752 
-5757 SYSSNGSPYISIT
+5757 
-5770 PDYNVAEYFARG
+5770 
-5782 EAQNQLG
+5782 
-5789 WVTKFEVPS
+5789 
-5798 GNVAED
+5798 
-5804 FAKYNSFSE
+5804 
-5813 FNQRINPKI
+5813 
-5822 GRMEQEYLVPGGIDS
+5822 
-5837 RYITQQFRVGKR
+5837 